1 MTFFIGKN
9 SMQKKLLLPVICLL
23 LSTACSQAET
33 NPTSNVT
40 SPIPGEAKMTA
51 KESKT
56 WHEVTV
62 KFLDF
67 EGGFYGLVA
76 SNGEKYLPMNLA
88 KEYKLPG
95 TVLKVQGHI
104 IKDMI
109 TTQQWGQVFKITD
122 IKLIKLGKAKSEN
135 TF

>member
-1 MTFFIGKN
+1 
-9 SMQKKLLLPVICLL
+9 MQKKLLLPVICLL

-33 NPTSNVT
+33 NQTSNAPIST
-40 SPIPGEAKMTA
+40 SEEAKMTA
-51 KESKT
+51 KESNT

-62 KFLDF
+62 NFLDF
-67 EGGFYGLVA
+67 EGGFYGLV
-76 SNGEKYLPMNLA
+76 SSDGNKLLPMNLA
-88 KEYKLPG
+88 KEYKLQG

-122 IKLIKLGKAKSEN
+122 VKLIKLGKAKTEN

>member
-1 MTFFIGKN
+1 
-9 SMQKKLLLPVICLL
+9 MQKKLLLPVICLL

-33 NPTSNVT
+33 NQTSNA
-40 SPIPGEAKMTA
+40 PISKSEEAKMTA
-51 KESKT
+51 NESKT

-67 EGGFYGLVA
+67 EGGFYGLVS
-76 SNGEKYLPMNLA
+76 SNGDKLLPINLA

-122 IKLIKLGKAKSEN
+122 IKLIKLGKAKSKN